1 MPLVEATPMDE
12 IVRVHERDSVR
23 MCRRLA
29 RHGFLMGGS
38 TGTVVSGAARWL
50 ERHDPAGALTSVAIS
65 ADMGD
70 RYIETVYD
78 DAWVRSIYGDLDK
91 EQEESNG

>member
-1 MPLVEATPMDE
+1 M
-12 IVRVHERDSVR
+12 
-23 MCRRLA
+23 
-29 RHGFLMGGS
+29 
-38 TGTVVSGAARWL
+38 
-50 ERHDPAGALTSVAIS
+50 AIS

-91 EQEESNG
+91 EQEESHG